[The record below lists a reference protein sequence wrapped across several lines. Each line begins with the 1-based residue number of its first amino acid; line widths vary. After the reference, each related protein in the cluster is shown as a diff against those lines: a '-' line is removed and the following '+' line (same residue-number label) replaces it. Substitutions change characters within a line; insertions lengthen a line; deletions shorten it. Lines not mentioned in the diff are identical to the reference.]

1 MTARAEDLRS
11 RRRQFA
17 APGGSH
23 DRLVRNLLRVLP
35 AGVGVVAALMILA
48 PFSPRGDISF
58 LLDRNK
64 VAITSERLRV
74 DDAMY
79 RGQDDEGRPFS
90 LTAGNA
96 VQRSASTP
104 QVDMQDLIGRIV
116 LADGPARIGAPTGR
130 YNIAEDR
137 VDISGPLSFVAADGY
152 RLSASNVSVNLAN
165 RTVVGSGG
173 VSGAIPAGTFSAQR
187 MVADLSA
194 RTVALVGNARL
205 RMEPGKLRMP

>member
-23 DRLVRNLLRVLP
+23 DKLVRTLMRVLP

-58 LLDRNK
+58 LLDRKK

-74 DDAMY
+74 DDAQY
-79 RGQDDEGRPFS
+79 RGEDDEGRPFTLS
-90 LTAGNA
+90 AGNA
-96 VQRSASTP
+96 VQLSARDPEVVMTN
-104 QVDMQDLIGRIV
+104 LIGRIT
-116 LADGPARIGAPTGR
+116 LADGPARIVAPTGR
-130 YNIAEDR
+130 YNLANET
-137 VDISGPLSFVAADGY
+137 VAVSGPLSFVAADGY
-152 RLSASNVSVNLAN
+152 RLSATNVTVDLDS
-165 RTVVGSGG
+165 RTVVGSNGIT
-173 VSGAIPAGTFSAQR
+173 GAIPAGSFSAER
-187 MVADLSA
+187 IVADLPA
-194 RTVALVGNARL
+194 RTVALAGRARL